1 MGGESCVVVVAL
13 KGMYE
18 LVGFLVTV
26 IQRLTESI
34 AKQTVALTN
43 LQKGFPAE
51 GIQRPKATIMAYLPT
66 VH

>member
-26 IQRLTESI
+26 IQRPPSI